1 MDAVPQDFNW
11 VWQEVIEQLV
21 AASDDPMRPDL
32 TLRAS
37 DRSLLASVRPVGQVN
52 GYVLLTATSTQAK
65 KLIEGQLSHHITA
78 ALFQVTGKN
87 LHVVLTVA
95 ESAPDND
102 DQYTNPGAG
111 QQGGFRFDGLDSS
124 QRAQSAQ
131 HPQNQQNPGS
141 EQVHGYDNQR
151 SQVPQST
158 QHPQNHQNH
167 GYGSGAG
174 QRVSD
179 DQGRRDSS
187 GHYGDHQ
194 AQLRDSQT
202 RDYGYRNDQVSG
214 YNASSATTSRPV
226 SHSHS
231 QGAPNHSVQGPV
243 GATQQSS
250 RPKVPHQM
258 SDPVEEPTLNRKYTF
273 ETFVQG
279 PQNKIAA
286 AAAVAVAESPGRSYN
301 PLYIAG
307 PSGLG
312 KTHLLHA
319 IGHYALNLHPQLK
332 LKYVSSEEFTNDF
345 ITSLREDAQESFKR
359 RYRNLDMLLV
369 DDIQFLAGK
378 EGTQE
383 EFFHTFNALY
393 QTNRQIVLSS
403 DRPPSQLVTLEDRLR
418 TRFEQGL
425 FADLSLPDLETR
437 IAILQKK
444 VEQVESMSIPEDV
457 LVFIA
462 ENNNTSIRALEGD
475 LLQISAQASLLKRA
489 PTVELARE
497 VLGTQVE
504 PVEITAELIIGTTAE
519 YFGLSVKDL
528 ESDSR
533 SRPVSHARQISMHL
547 IRRMTN
553 LSLVSIGA
561 ALGDRDHSTI
571 KHGDDKI
578 EKEQAVKETT
588 RREIKELTARIQEQA
603 RL

>member
-95 ESAPDND
+95 ETTPDND
-102 DQYTNPGAG
+102 DHYTNPGAG
-111 QQGGFRFDGLDSS
+111 QQGGFRFDKLESTQRSQPAQQQSQHNPSS
-124 QRAQSAQ
+124 E
-131 HPQNQQNPGS
+131 PT
-141 EQVHGYDNQR
+141 HGFDNQR
-151 SQVPQST
+151 SQAPQST
-158 QHPQNHQNH
+158 QHPQSHQGRN
-167 GYGSGAG
+167 YSPGAG
-174 QRVSD
+174 QRGSD
-179 DQGRRDSS
+179 DIGRRDNSNS
-187 GHYGDHQ
+187 YGDPHVPQ
-194 AQLRDSQT
+194 
-202 RDYGYRNDQVSG
+202 DYGYRNNQVSG
-214 YNASSATTSRPV
+214 YSSSPMQTSHPV
-226 SHSHS
+226 SQPHS
-231 QGAPNHSVQGPV
+231 QGTPSHSVQGPV
-243 GATQQSS
+243 GANQQSS